1 MSQGSQGSLNPLDW
15 DWNPLGWGWDFNPS
29 QVLNLQPLKD
39 TIMAI
44 ARAIPHMFDGNS
56 ELRLRAAA
64 NAHRDLGTALGKL
77 HDAINPHVSTVLK
90 DWHGSAGDEFRH
102 AWQRVV
108 APGTRE
114 KLQKSCEGVVKVLEA
129 VLDSTNLTK
138 IAIIEFVRTSL
149 IWVGLFYVMRMAA
162 NYWAALIAYLR
173 ATKIVMATVA
183 LLKRLGALFHT
194 LGELLKAV
202 PLVGR
207 LRFGGK
213 LGSIGAVIK
222 QAALR
227 PFNYEAISKLADPKV
242 TTFAKYARSSAYV
255 YGGVIAT
262 QMLGQGLQG
271 ESIFNLSPLTFTQ
284 AARIT
289 TGANLVATFMPIAG
303 VGTKGLFQG
312 GTAASFTATLT
323 KTGAA
328 VGESGMSFGGFVA
341 LRNWAIGKVGTPAW
355 LKRFSPDMQK
365 QLLGLAPTAAFRV
378 WRSLNAPESYELPEW
393 DRPVPAGSPT
403 YHQPPPPAQW
413 SVNEGSLWDVAA
425 KVYGDGSRWQEIY
438 DANRD
443 VIGPDPSVIR
453 VGQKLKIP
461 KP

>member
-15 DWNPLGWGWDFNPS
+15 NWNPLGWGWDFNPS
-29 QVLNLQPLKD
+29 QVLNPQPLID
-39 TIMAI
+39 TIMAM
-44 ARAIPHMFDGNS
+44 ARAIPHMFDGNI

-77 HDAINPHVSTVLK
+77 HDAIDPHVSTVLK
-90 DWHGSAGDEFRH
+90 DWRGSAGDEFRH
-102 AWQRVV
+102 AWQKVV

-114 KLQKSCEGVVKVLEA
+114 KLQQSCEGVAKVLEA

-138 IAIIEFVRTSL
+138 TAIIEFVRTAL
-149 IWVGLFYVMRMAA
+149 IWFGLFHLLRLAA
-162 NYWAALIAYLR
+162 NYWAAYLVYLR
-173 ATKIVMATVA
+173 TTKIVIAAVS
-183 LLKRLGALFHT
+183 LLQRLGALFRS
-194 LGELLKAV
+194 LGALLKTV

-213 LGSIGAVIK
+213 LSSIGAVFK

-227 PFNYEAISKLADPKV
+227 PFNYEAISKLASAK
-242 TTFAKYARSSAYV
+242 FADYAKSSAYV

-262 QMLGQGLQG
+262 QMLGQGMKG
-271 ESIFNLSPLTFTQ
+271 ESIFNLSPMTFTQ

-289 TGANLVATFMPIAG
+289 TGANLVGTFAPIAG
-303 VGTKGLFQG
+303 LGTKGLFQG

-323 KTGAA
+323 KTGVA

-341 LRNWAIGKVGTPAW
+341 LRNWAIAKVGTPAW
-355 LKRFSPDMQK
+355 LARFSPNMQK
-365 QLLGLAPTAAFRV
+365 QLLGLPPTAAFRV
-378 WRSLNAPESYELPEW
+378 WRSLNTPESYELPAW
-393 DRPVPAGSPT
+393 DRPVPPSSPT
-403 YHQPPPPAQW
+403 YQQPPPPARW

-425 KVYGDGSRWQEIY
+425 KVYGDGSRWREIY

-453 VGQKLKIP
+453 VGQQLKIP